1 MGNKY
6 TANSLHCKGQDQ
18 VGHIRRGE
26 TQQFWHALKPQE
38 LKPAA
43 EPGPGARSPS
53 GESHEATP

>member
-26 TQQFWHALKPQE
+26 TQQFWHALKPQT
-38 LKPAA
+38 
-43 EPGPGARSPS
+43 GGGTGARRPG